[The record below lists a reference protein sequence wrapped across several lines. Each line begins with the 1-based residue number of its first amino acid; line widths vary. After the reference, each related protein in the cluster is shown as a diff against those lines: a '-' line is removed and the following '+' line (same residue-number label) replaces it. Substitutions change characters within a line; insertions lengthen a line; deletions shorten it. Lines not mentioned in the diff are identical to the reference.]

1 MGAARL
7 HWPEYLMEM
16 FELGV
21 FLACA
26 LVVAAVMEHPASPIR
41 QAIDVLW
48 IRRGITGLAMGI
60 TAVAIVYS
68 PWGRRSGAHF
78 NPSVT
83 LTFLRLGKI
92 APVDALFYV
101 TAQFAGAIVSIALA
115 ASVVRSVV
123 ASPAVNY
130 VATVPGPQG
139 PLAAF
144 GGELLISFGMMTMIL
159 IVSNT
164 PRIAH
169 LTGVLA
175 GAMVSLYIAVEAP
188 LSGMSMNPARSLGPA
203 LAAGTL
209 NTMWIYCAAPLIG
222 MLLAAEVQVR
232 RRGLDS
238 IRCAKMHHPSDGP
251 CHFRCARHGRSS

>member
-1 MGAARL
+1 MLATRI

-16 FELGV
+16 CHLGA
-21 FLACA
+21 FLVCA
-26 LVVAAVMEHPASPIR
+26 LAVATIMEHPASPVR
-41 QAIDVLW
+41 HTIDVAW
-48 IRRGITGLAMGI
+48 IRRAITGLAMGL
-60 TAVAIVYS
+60 TAVAVVYS

-92 APVDALFYV
+92 APIDAFFYV
-101 TAQFAGAIVSIALA
+101 VAQFAGATAAVALV

-123 ASPAVNY
+123 GNPAVNY
-130 VATVPGPQG
+130 VATVPGFRG
-139 PLAAF
+139 SLGAF
-144 GGELLISFGMMTMIL
+144 AGEVAISFGMMTMIL

-175 GAMVSLYIAVEAP
+175 GAMVALYITVEAP
-188 LSGMSMNPARSLGPA
+188 LSGMSMNPARSFGPA

-209 NTMWIYCAAPLIG
+209 NTMWIYGTAPLLG
-222 MLLAAEVQVR
+222 MLLAAEFHVR
-232 RRGLDS
+232 RRGHGA
-238 IRCAKMHHPSDGP
+238 IRCAKIHHPSAGP
-251 CHFRCARHGRSS
+251 CHFRCTFHRRPS